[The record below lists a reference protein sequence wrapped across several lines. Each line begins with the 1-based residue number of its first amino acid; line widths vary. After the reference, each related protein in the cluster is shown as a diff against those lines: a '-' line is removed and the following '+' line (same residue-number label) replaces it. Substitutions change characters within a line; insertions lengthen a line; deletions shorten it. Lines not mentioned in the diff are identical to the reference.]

1 MDLARSS
8 DGATVQATRWTTTLI
23 ELGLLGGTAMTVY
36 LEAYKRVSPDLL
48 PAGCRRRVQMWC
60 RLAPPLR
67 TASVCVL
74 TAGALAY
81 LISAV
86 GRS

>member
-1 MDLARSS
+1 M
-8 DGATVQATRWTTTLI
+8 QATQWAITLM

-36 LEAYKRVSPDLL
+36 LEAYKRVAFGLV
-48 PAGCRRRVQMWC
+48 PAGCRRRVEMWR

-67 TASVCVL
+67 AASVCIL

-81 LISAV
+81 LITTVS
-86 GRS
+86 